1 MSATRDQVIDV
12 LERIAL
18 LLELQGENPF
28 KIRAYHNGA
37 RALEMLED
45 DLGTLVCEDK
55 LKGIPGIGDAL
66 REKISTLV
74 TTGKL
79 PYYDELVAQFP
90 PKLFELFD
98 VPGLG
103 PKKIKALYEKLQVAS
118 LADLEKACQDNKV
131 ATLEGFGAK
140 TQEKILHGLA
150 TLKQGAGRHLASVA
164 AHASATL
171 LDDLRA
177 HPDTIRL
184 SAGGSTRRRNET
196 VHDIDIIVSTKNP
209 IAVSQAFREHPLVES
224 VLAAGDTKSSVVL
237 KNGLQADLRV
247 VSDEEYPFALMYF
260 TGSKEHNIVL
270 RGLAQDRG
278 WTLNEYRL
286 APVRKDAPEIPE
298 IRDERD
304 IYELFGFDYIEPELR
319 ENRGEL
325 EAATKH
331 KLPDLVKLEQL
342 KGTFH
347 NHTRASDGR
356 NTLAEMAAA
365 VQELGLEY
373 LGIADHSKASVQAN
387 GLDPARLKK
396 QIAEIKSLNQDFDG
410 FRLFSGTE
418 CDILKDGALDFSDSV
433 LAQLDY
439 VVASVH
445 SSFTLGEA
453 EMTKRLIRAMENPH
467 VTMLGHL
474 TGRILLKRD
483 SYAVNIPAV
492 IEAAA
497 ETGTFIELNA
507 DPHRLDM
514 DWRWWR
520 LAKEKGVKCV
530 INPDAHS
537 TEGLQNLY
545 FGIGAARKGWLTRND
560 VVNCLSL
567 KQVIPALE
575 AKRKAH
581 KS

>member
-1 MSATRDQVIDV
+1 MPSVTRDQVIEV

-18 LLELQGENPF
+18 LLEVQGENPF

-45 DLGTLVCEDK
+45 DLGTLVREDK
-55 LKGIPGIGDAL
+55 LKGIPGIGEAL

-79 PYYDELVAQFP
+79 PYYNELVAKFP
-90 PKLFELFD
+90 PELFELFD

-118 LADLEKACQDNKV
+118 LADLQKACQDNKV
-131 ATLEGFGAK
+131 AGLDGFGAK
-140 TQEKILHGLA
+140 TQEKILHGLGM
-150 TLKQGAGRHLASVA
+150 LKQGAGRNLVSVA
-164 AHASATL
+164 AHASSTL
-171 LDDLRA
+171 LDDLRT
-177 HPDTIRL
+177 HPETIRL

-209 IAVSQAFREHPLVES
+209 AAISRAFREHPLVES
-224 VLAAGDTKSSVVL
+224 VLAAGETKSSVML
-237 KNGLQADLRV
+237 KNGLQADIRV
-247 VSDEEYPFALMYF
+247 VTDEEYPFALMYF

-286 APVRKDAPEIPE
+286 APVKKDAPEIPAIHE
-298 IRDERD
+298 ERD
-304 IYELFGFDYIEPELR
+304 IYELLGFDYIEPELR
-319 ENRGEL
+319 ENRGEF
-325 EAATKH
+325 EAAAQH

-356 NTLAEMAAA
+356 ATLAEMAAA
-365 VQELGLEY
+365 AQELGLEY
-373 LGIADHSKASVQAN
+373 LGIADHSKASFQAN
-387 GLDPARLKK
+387 GLDAARLEK
-396 QIAEIKSLNQDFDG
+396 QTADIAALNKDFQD

-418 CDILKDGALDFSDSV
+418 CDILKDGGLDFPDSV
-433 LAQLDY
+433 LSPLDY

-474 TGRILLKRD
+474 TGRILLKRE
-483 SYAVNIPAV
+483 SYAVNVPAV
-492 IEAAA
+492 LDAAA
-497 ETGTFIELNA
+497 ATGTFLELNA

-520 LAKEKGVKCV
+520 LAKEKGVRCV
-530 INPDAHS
+530 INPDAHA

-545 FGIGAARKGWLTRND
+545 FGIGAARKGWLTKND
-560 VVNCLSL
+560 VVNCLPL
-567 KQVIPALE
+567 GKIIAVLAE
-575 AKRKAH
+575 K
-581 KS
+581 KSRI